1 MMKSALKTLPLLA
14 LATLLTVG
22 TSLAAGSDLWAG
34 WSVDYKAAQAQAK
47 KENKPLLVLF
57 TGSDWC
63 PPCMQMEKDT
73 FSKPAFAQ
81 FADKNLVRFVADQP
95 MKTQLPPG
103 QVKQNEALSQQY
115 KVDGVPTVILFSPQG
130 KELARNV
137 GYIAGGVPAFE
148 DWVNSAK

>member
-1 MMKSALKTLPLLA
+1 MKKSALKTLPLLA

-22 TSLAAGSDLWAG
+22 SLPAAGDDLWTG
-34 WSVDYKAAQAQAK
+34 WSEDFPNAQAQAK
-47 KENKPLLVLF
+47 KDGKPLLVLF

-95 MKTQLPPG
+95 MKKQLPAS
-103 QVKQNEALSQQY
+103 QVQQNEALSEKY
-115 KVDGVPTVILFSPQG
+115 GIRGVPTVILFSPEG
-130 KELARNV
+130 KEIARHV
-137 GYIAGGVPAFE
+137 GYLEGGVPAFE
-148 DWVNSAK
+148 NWVKSAK